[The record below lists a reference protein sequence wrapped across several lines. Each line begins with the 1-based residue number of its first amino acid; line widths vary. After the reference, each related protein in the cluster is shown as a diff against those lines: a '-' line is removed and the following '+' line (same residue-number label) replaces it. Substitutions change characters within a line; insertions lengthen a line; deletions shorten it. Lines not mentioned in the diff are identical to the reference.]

1 MIRLKIIFAG
11 IFVFMVVL
19 TIRTSLESN
28 LFEVF
33 PGMLNHPW
41 TVATLWDAYFGFLT
55 FYIWVAYK
63 ETGLFSRILWFVF
76 IMALGNIA
84 MSFYVLIQLF
94 RLPHQASF
102 ENLLLRRNGP
112 LS

>member
-1 MIRLKIIFAG
+1 MMRLKILFAG
-11 IFVFMVVL
+11 IFIFMLVL
-19 TIRTSLESN
+19 TIRTSLQSN
-28 LFEVF
+28 LFSVL

-63 ETGLFSRILWFVF
+63 EDRLFSRILWFF
-76 IMALGNIA
+76 LIMVLGNIA
-84 MSFYVLIQLF
+84 MSFYVLVELF
-94 RLPHQASF
+94 RLPPHSSF
-102 ENLLLRRNGP
+102 ESLLMRRSHP

>member
-1 MIRLKIIFAG
+1 MMRLKILFTG
-11 IFVFMVVL
+11 IFIFMVAI

-28 LFEVF
+28 LFAVL

-41 TVATLWDAYFGFLT
+41 TVATLWDAYLGFLT

-63 ETGLFSRILWFVF
+63 EAGLFSRILWFF
-76 IMALGNIA
+76 LIIALGNIS
-84 MSFYVLIQLF
+84 MSFYVLVQLF
-94 RLPHQASF
+94 RLPNQASF
-102 ENLLLRRNGP
+102 ESLLLQRKEP